1 MNDKSSHLHA
11 ELTTLFSEAN
21 KAHRKNSDKIVILND
36 LTDNHVAVGE
46 DAERLFEMFGWQ
58 TATAIVGNE
67 RMSIMPICDDILQE
81 KGLFGFQQTETMV
94 DLLDIRVENAEEAE
108 LSIAQ
113 QTIDAFRRCCLHK
126 DIVFPTE
133 GLQHHLIEHGV
144 EHEHVYPFVEKSGDS
159 LSLICQ
165 DARRE
170 SVVSGQSWN
179 VSRERIP
186 LLSSLAEYLHMLMH
200 DMEKKCIVIGE
211 QGRVWS
217 ELQSQ
222 ASFNEYEV
230 YKNIHED
237 KRLIVDHGAF
247 YEAYGDDAVF
257 LARLLHLPL
266 WSRYCGKRG
275 DVQLLMLSPNM
286 ADMAIG
292 LYGVQTDRTMV
303 CDDLCRMRLRPS
315 FLNDFLHLE
324 EIYEHASLLVKKD
337 GGYAVRAS
345 LNGSNLPMRDIPKDM
360 GDLYMSMSEGLAKS
374 TFLNGILHAAY
385 DRLKKS

>member
-1 MNDKSSHLHA
+1 MNDTNIPLHA
-11 ELTTLFSEAN
+11 ELTTLVSDAG
-21 KAHRKNSDKIVILND
+21 KAHRGHSDKIVILND

-58 TATAIVGNE
+58 TATAMVGNE
-67 RMSIMPICDDILQE
+67 RMSIMPICDDILLT

-94 DLLDIRVENAEEAE
+94 NLLDIRVEDAEEAE

-126 DIVFPTE
+126 DIVFPVE
-133 GLQHHLIEHGV
+133 SLQLHLTEHGI
-144 EHEHVYPFVEKSGDS
+144 EHEHVNPFVEKSGDS
-159 LSLICQ
+159 LSLICL
-165 DARRE
+165 DARRV

-186 LLSSLAEYLHMLMH
+186 LLLSLAEYLHVLMH
-200 DMEKKCIVIGE
+200 DMEKQCMVIGE

-247 YEAYGDDAVF
+247 YEAYGDDAVY

-286 ADMAIG
+286 ADVAIG
-292 LYGVQTDRTMV
+292 LYGVETDRTMV
-303 CDDLCRMRLRPS
+303 CDELSNMRLRPS

-324 EIYEHASLLVKKD
+324 EIYEQASLLVKKD

-345 LNGSNLPMRDIPKDM
+345 LNSCSLPMRDIPKDM
-360 GDLYMSMSEGLAKS
+360 GELYMAMPEGLAKHIL
-374 TFLNGILHAAY
+374 LNGIVHAAY
-385 DRLKKS
+385 DRLTKV